1 MQRNLILID
10 LVKSFPDAE
19 EHCKNDDGNERK
31 DDATDRLGH
40 HAAMV
45 GDAVS
50 TQKEPKHGY
59 RKKEASRAAPGRCQ
73 KASSGDWGT
82 QKTKKARVAPKEK

>member
-19 EHCKNDDGNERK
+19 EHSKNDDGNVRK

-50 TQKEPKHGY
+50 TQKEPKDGY
-59 RKKEASRAAPGRCQ
+59 PKREAKEAEPRLRQ
-73 KASSGDWGT
+73 KASSGYKET
-82 QKTKKARVAPKEK
+82 ESTTKT